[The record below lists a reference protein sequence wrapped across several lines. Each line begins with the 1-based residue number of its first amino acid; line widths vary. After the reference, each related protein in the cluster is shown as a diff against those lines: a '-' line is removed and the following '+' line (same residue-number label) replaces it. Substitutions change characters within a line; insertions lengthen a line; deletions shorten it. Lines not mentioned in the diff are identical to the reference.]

1 MPSREEGA
9 DGSSAGGWQ
18 LPPANRTLARKHGI
32 RVCGFCSLKPPPCGA
47 SRPAGNACVGVWPA
61 GAAGAGGVSAA
72 GEHGR
77 ASHTKFL
84 TNSKRD
90 APRRGAENFQQ
101 TLEEIVRCVSLLGFV
116 ECLSRQRGLRTNG
129 GEERP
134 RLHGVLVDRRQRDA
148 AAGGD
153 WVMRG
158 KANQVPSH

>member
-1 MPSREEGA
+1 MAARPA
-9 DGSSAGGWQ
+9 DGSCPQQTGPW
-18 LPPANRTLARKHGI
+18 PENIGI

-101 TLEEIVRCVSLLGFV
+101 TLKKLCGASLCWALLNVSLGNGVYEPTAAKNAHGFTV
-116 ECLSRQRGLRTNG
+116 YWWIGGSETLQR
-129 GEERP
+129 
-134 RLHGVLVDRRQRDA
+134 
-148 AAGGD
+148 AGIG
-153 WVMRG
+153 
-158 KANQVPSH
+158 